1 MIQYKK
7 IIFSGDYMS
16 KFKILFLISLI
27 FFSLSIKAEKNYP
40 FSIPNIGASSFAL
53 MDVKTGSIVAGK
65 NIDKRVEPASITK
78 IATLYLVF
86 KALNSKYISENDYA
100 VVSKKAWRM
109 PGSRMFVE
117 VGKRVLV
124 RDLITGVIVQSGND
138 ASIVLA
144 EHIAGGEEFFVTMLN
159 KLAID
164 LELTNTN
171 FTNVTG
177 MPNDNHYTSARD
189 VVVLSQRLIEDFP
202 EQYKKFSQ
210 KDFRYNNISQ
220 RNRNRLLTTYDYADG
235 IKTGHTKSA
244 GYCLAA
250 SAKFDNTRFV
260 SAIFGADS
268 SRERF
273 KYTKTLFKFGFR
285 NFITKKYFNK
295 NQIIARERMWNGE
308 DKYID
313 IGFNKDIYLTLL
325 KYDDSEV
332 TPKVNLISKIVAPIK
347 KNQNLGT
354 VDFYKAGEIISSEKI
369 YSLRDVNEGGFLR
382 KTYDF
387 VAEFFIEE

>member
-1 MIQYKK
+1 
-7 IIFSGDYMS
+7 MS

-40 FSIPNIGASSFAL
+40 FSVPNIGASSFAL

-164 LELTNTN
+164 LGLTNTN

-220 RNRNRLLTTYDYADG
+220 RNRNRLLMTYDYADG

-295 NQIIARERMWNGE
+295 NQIIARERMWNGA

-369 YSLRDVNEGGFLR
+369 YSLKDVNEGGFLR

-387 VAEFFIEE
+387 VAEFFAEE

>member
-1 MIQYKK
+1 
-7 IIFSGDYMS
+7 MS

-308 DKYID
+308 D
-313 IGFNKDIYLTLL
+313 
-325 KYDDSEV
+325 
-332 TPKVNLISKIVAPIK
+332 
-347 KNQNLGT
+347 
-354 VDFYKAGEIISSEKI
+354 
-369 YSLRDVNEGGFLR
+369 
-382 KTYDF
+382 
-387 VAEFFIEE
+387 

>member
-1 MIQYKK
+1 
-7 IIFSGDYMS
+7 MS

-27 FFSLSIKAEKNYP
+27 FFSLNIKAEKNYP
-40 FSIPNIGASSFAL
+40 FSIPNIDASSFAL

-100 VVSKKAWRM
+100 VVSKKAWKM

-117 VGKRVLV
+117 VGKKVLV
-124 RDLITGVIVQSGND
+124 SDLITGVIVQSGND

-220 RNRNRLLTTYDYADG
+220 KNRNRLLTTYDYADG

-354 VDFYKAGEIISSEKI
+354 VDFYRAGEIISSEKI

>member
-1 MIQYKK
+1 
-7 IIFSGDYMS
+7 MS

-164 LELTNTN
+164 LGLTNTN

-285 NFITKKYFNK
+285 NFITQKYFNK

-354 VDFYKAGEIISSEKI
+354 VDFYKAGEIISSENI

-387 VAEFFIEE
+387 VAEFFTEE